1 MKLILHFLKPYR
13 RLCVFTILAML
24 LDVAGG
30 LLVPRLTADMINIG
44 VESGSLEYIIGKG
57 IAMLAVTIFAG
68 AGALLGSWLCA
79 DLSAKLGRDMRNAV
93 YEKSLTFSAHDFS
106 QFGTGS
112 MITRTLNDINII
124 QQSVVWCIQ
133 MVLPVP
139 AVCVMG
145 VAMAFAIDTVMGF
158 LLIGVTVLIIVLAI
172 IVTRRASEIFGR
184 LQQLLDRMN
193 VVLREN
199 LTGVRVVRAFRKE
212 KDEEKRMRKSFED
225 YAETSISANLLFA
238 GLESTAFF
246 VINICIVA
254 ILWLGGDR
262 IGAGYMEI
270 GDITALTEYSI
281 LILFYIIMAQM
292 VIILLP
298 RARVC
303 IRRIQEVF
311 ETEPEIC
318 DGQKDTEDTETYG
331 KITEQS
337 AEADCTTGMAP
348 HIKDI
353 VVRFSNASF
362 RFPDADEY
370 ALSDLDFI
378 CRRGE
383 TTAVIGGT
391 GCGKSTLAQLIL
403 RFHDVTEGSVEVN
416 SMDVRDMT
424 QKELRSRIAYVPQ
437 KAWLFSGMIADNLRY
452 GNEDATE
459 EEMRRVLSVAQ
470 ADFVSSLANG
480 LDAHVAQGGTNFSG
494 GQKQRLSIA
503 RALMKKADLY
513 IFDDSFSA
521 LDFKT
526 DAALR
531 KALKQ
536 EVSDAAVLIIAQRI
550 NTILNAHQIIVL
562 DEGRIA
568 GIGRH
573 EELMEKC
580 SIYRDIARS
589 QMKGGA

>member
-13 RLCVFTILAML
+13 WLCVFTILAML

-44 VESGSLEYIIGKG
+44 VESGSLDYMIRKG
-57 IAMLAVTIFAG
+57 IAMLAVTVFSG

-79 DLSAKLGRDMRNAV
+79 DLSAKIGEDMRNAV
-93 YEKSLTFSAHDFS
+93 YEKSLTFSAHDFE
-106 QFGTGS
+106 QFSTGS

-139 AVCVMG
+139 AVCIMG
-145 VAMAFAIDTVMGF
+145 VGMAFAIDTVMGF
-158 LLIGVTVLIIVLAI
+158 LLIGVTALIIVLALL
-172 IVTRRASEIFGR
+172 VTRKASEIFGR
-184 LQQLLDRMN
+184 LQRLLDRMN

-199 LTGVRVVRAFRKE
+199 LTGVRVIRAFNKE
-212 KDEEKRMRKSFED
+212 KDEERRMRKTFED
-225 YAETSISANLLFA
+225 YAETAVSANLLFA

-246 VINICIVA
+246 VINIAIVA
-254 ILWLGGDR
+254 ILWIGGNR
-262 IGAGYMEI
+262 IGAGFMEI

-303 IRRIQEVF
+303 IGRIREVL
-311 ETEPEIC
+311 EKEPEIK
-318 DGQKDTEDTETYG
+318 DGEGRIGPAGNPED
-331 KITEQS
+331 K
-337 AEADCTTGMAP
+337 EAGCPADAGWEAAS
-348 HIKDI
+348 
-353 VVRFSNASF
+353 FSNVTF
-362 RFPDADEY
+362 RFPDADEN
-370 ALSDLDFI
+370 ALTDLSFT
-378 CRRGE
+378 CRKGE

-391 GCGKSTLAQLIL
+391 GSGKSTIAKLLL
-403 RFHDVTEGSVEVN
+403 RFHDVTEGSVRVGGA
-416 SMDVRDMT
+416 DVRDIS
-424 QKELRSRIAYVPQ
+424 QNELRSRISYVPQ
-437 KAWLFSGMIADNLRY
+437 KAWLFSGTIADNLSY
-452 GNEDATE
+452 GSENASE
-459 EEMRRVLSVAQ
+459 EEMRRILAVAQ

-480 LDAHVAQGGTNFSG
+480 LDSHVAQGGTNYSG

-531 KALKQ
+531 KALKE
-536 EVSDAAVLIIAQRI
+536 EVADAAVLIIAQRI
-550 NTILNAHQIIVL
+550 NTILNADQIIVL
-562 DEGRIA
+562 DEGRIV

-573 EELMEKC
+573 EELMENC
-580 SIYRDIARS
+580 PVYREIARS
-589 QMKGGA
+589 QMKGGGEVV

>member
-1 MKLILHFLKPYR
+1 MKLILQFLKPYR
-13 RLCVFTILAML
+13 RLCLFTILAML

-44 VESGSLEYIIGKG
+44 VESGSLDYMIGKG
-57 IAMLAVTIFAG
+57 IAMLAVTVLSG
-68 AGALLGSWLCA
+68 AGALIGSWLCA
-79 DLSAKLGRDMRNAV
+79 DLSAKIGQDMRNAV
-93 YEKSLTFSAHDFS
+93 YEKSLTFSEHDFE

-145 VAMAFAIDTVMGF
+145 VGLAFAIDRVMGV
-158 LLIGVTVLIIVLAI
+158 LLIAVTVLIIVLAVL
-172 IVTRRASEIFGR
+172 VTRKASVIFER
-184 LQQLLDRMN
+184 LQRLLDRMN

-199 LTGVRVVRAFRKE
+199 LTGVRVIRAFNKE
-212 KDEEKRMRKSFED
+212 KDEEKRMRKTFED
-225 YAETSISANLLFA
+225 YAETAVSANLLFA

-254 ILWLGGDR
+254 ILWIGGDR
-262 IGAGYMEI
+262 IGAGFMEI

-281 LILFYIIMAQM
+281 MILFYIIMAQM

-303 IRRIQEVF
+303 IGRIREVL
-311 ETEPEIC
+311 EKEPEIL
-318 DGQKDTEDTETYG
+318 DGEDSIRSPM
-331 KITEQS
+331 KQ
-337 AEADCTTGMAP
+337 AEEAAVFGDVT
-348 HIKDI
+348 
-353 VVRFSNASF
+353 F
-362 RFPDADEY
+362 RFPDADEN
-370 ALSDLDFI
+370 ALTDLNFI
-378 CRRGE
+378 CRKGE

-391 GCGKSTLAQLIL
+391 GSGKSTIAKLLL
-403 RFHDVTEGSVEVN
+403 RFHDVTEGSICVGGA
-416 SMDVRDMT
+416 DVRSIA
-424 QKELRSRIAYVPQ
+424 QNELRSRISYVPQ
-437 KAWLFSGMIADNLRY
+437 KAWLFSGTIADNLCY
-452 GNEDATE
+452 GNENTSE
-459 EEMRRVLSVAQ
+459 KEMRRILSVAQ

-480 LDAHVAQGGTNFSG
+480 LDAHVAQGGTNYSG
-494 GQKQRLSIA
+494 GQKQRLCIA

-531 KALKQ
+531 KALK
-536 EVSDAAVLIIAQRI
+536 EEIADAAVLIIAQRI
-550 NTILNAHQIIVL
+550 NTILNADQIIVL
-562 DEGRIA
+562 DEGRIV

-573 EELMEKC
+573 EELIENC
-580 SIYRDIARS
+580 PVYREIARS
-589 QMKGGA
+589 QMKGGGEVG

>member
-13 RLCVFTILAML
+13 WLCVFTILAML

-44 VESGSLEYIIGKG
+44 VESGNLDYMIRKG
-57 IAMLAVTIFAG
+57 IAMLAVTVFSG

-79 DLSAKLGRDMRNAV
+79 DLSAKIGEDMRNAV
-93 YEKSLTFSAHDFS
+93 YEKSLTFSAHDFE
-106 QFGTGS
+106 QFSTGS

-139 AVCVMG
+139 AVCIMG
-145 VAMAFAIDTVMGF
+145 VGMAFAIDTVMGF
-158 LLIGVTVLIIVLAI
+158 LLIGVTALIIVLALL
-172 IVTRRASEIFGR
+172 VTRKASEIFGR
-184 LQQLLDRMN
+184 LQRLLDRMN

-199 LTGVRVVRAFRKE
+199 LTGVRVIRAFNKE
-212 KDEEKRMRKSFED
+212 KDEERRMRKTFED
-225 YAETSISANLLFA
+225 YAETAVSANLLFA

-246 VINICIVA
+246 VINIAIVA
-254 ILWLGGDR
+254 ILWIGGNR
-262 IGAGYMEI
+262 IGAGFMEI

-303 IRRIQEVF
+303 IGRIREVL
-311 ETEPEIC
+311 EKEPEIK
-318 DGQKDTEDTETYG
+318 DGEGRTGPAGNPED
-331 KITEQS
+331 K
-337 AEADCTTGMAP
+337 EAGCPADAGREAAS
-348 HIKDI
+348 
-353 VVRFSNASF
+353 FSNVTF
-362 RFPDADEY
+362 RFPDADEN
-370 ALSDLDFI
+370 ALTDLSFT
-378 CRRGE
+378 CRKGE

-391 GCGKSTLAQLIL
+391 GSGKSTIAKLLL
-403 RFHDVTEGSVEVN
+403 RFHDVTEGTVRVGGA
-416 SMDVRDMT
+416 DVRDIS
-424 QKELRSRIAYVPQ
+424 QNELRSRISYVPQ
-437 KAWLFSGMIADNLRY
+437 KAWLFSGTIADNLSY
-452 GNEDATE
+452 GSENASE
-459 EEMRRVLSVAQ
+459 EEMRRILAVAQ

-480 LDAHVAQGGTNFSG
+480 LDSHVAQGGTNYSG

-531 KALKQ
+531 KALKE
-536 EVSDAAVLIIAQRI
+536 EVADAAVLIIAQRI
-550 NTILNAHQIIVL
+550 NTILNADQIIVL
-562 DEGRIA
+562 DEGRIV

-573 EELMEKC
+573 EELMENC
-580 SIYRDIARS
+580 PVYREIARS
-589 QMKGGA
+589 QMKGGGEVV

>member
-13 RLCVFTILAML
+13 WLCVFTILAML

-44 VESGSLEYIIGKG
+44 VESGNLDYMIRKG
-57 IAMLAVTIFAG
+57 IAMLAVTVFSG

-79 DLSAKLGRDMRNAV
+79 DLSAKIGEDMRNAV
-93 YEKSLTFSAHDFS
+93 YEKSLTFSAHDFE

-139 AVCVMG
+139 AVCIMG
-145 VAMAFAIDTVMGF
+145 VGMAFAIDTVMGF
-158 LLIGVTVLIIVLAI
+158 LLIGVTALIIALALL
-172 IVTRRASEIFGR
+172 VTRKASEIFGR
-184 LQQLLDRMN
+184 LQRLLDRMN

-199 LTGVRVVRAFRKE
+199 LTGVRVIRAFNKE
-212 KDEEKRMRKSFED
+212 KDEERRMRKTFED
-225 YAETSISANLLFA
+225 YAETAVSANLLFA

-246 VINICIVA
+246 VINIAIVS
-254 ILWLGGDR
+254 ILWIGGNR
-262 IGAGYMEI
+262 IGAGFMEI

-281 LILFYIIMAQM
+281 FILFYIIMAQM

-303 IRRIQEVF
+303 IGRIREVL
-311 ETEPEIC
+311 EKEPEIK
-318 DGQKDTEDTETYG
+318 DGEGRIGPAGNPED
-331 KITEQS
+331 K
-337 AEADCTTGMAP
+337 EAGCPADAGWEAAS
-348 HIKDI
+348 
-353 VVRFSNASF
+353 FSNVTF
-362 RFPDADEY
+362 RFPDADEN
-370 ALSDLDFI
+370 ALTDLNFT
-378 CRRGE
+378 CRKGE
-383 TTAVIGGT
+383 TTAVIGGI
-391 GCGKSTLAQLIL
+391 GSGKSTIAKLLL
-403 RFHDVTEGSVEVN
+403 RFHDVTEGSVRVGGA
-416 SMDVRDMT
+416 DVRDIS
-424 QKELRSRIAYVPQ
+424 QNELRSRISYVPQ
-437 KAWLFSGMIADNLRY
+437 KAWLFSGTIADNLGY
-452 GNEDATE
+452 GSENASE
-459 EEMRRVLSVAQ
+459 EEMRRILAVAQ

-480 LDAHVAQGGTNFSG
+480 LDSHVAQGGTNYSG

-531 KALKQ
+531 KALKE
-536 EVSDAAVLIIAQRI
+536 EVADAAVLIIAQRI
-550 NTILNAHQIIVL
+550 NTILNADQIIVL
-562 DEGRIA
+562 DEGRIV

-573 EELMEKC
+573 EELMENC
-580 SIYRDIARS
+580 PVYREIARS
-589 QMKGGA
+589 QMKGGGEVV

>member
-13 RLCVFTILAML
+13 WLCVFTILAML

-44 VESGSLEYIIGKG
+44 VESGSLDYMIGKG
-57 IAMLAVTIFAG
+57 IAMLAVTVFSG

-79 DLSAKLGRDMRNAV
+79 DLSAKIGEDMRNAV
-93 YEKSLTFSAHDFS
+93 YEKSLTFSAHDFE

-139 AVCVMG
+139 AVCIMG
-145 VAMAFAIDTVMGF
+145 VGMAFAVDTGMGF
-158 LLIGVTVLIIVLAI
+158 LLIGVTALIIVLALL
-172 IVTRRASEIFGR
+172 VTRKASEIFGR
-184 LQQLLDRMN
+184 LQRLLDRMN

-199 LTGVRVVRAFRKE
+199 LTGVRVIRAFNKE

-225 YAETSISANLLFA
+225 YAETAVSANLLFA

-246 VINICIVA
+246 VINIAIVA
-254 ILWLGGDR
+254 ILWIGGNR
-262 IGAGYMEI
+262 IGAGFMEI

-303 IRRIQEVF
+303 ISRIREVL
-311 ETEPEIC
+311 EKEPEIK
-318 DGQKDTEDTETYG
+318 DGEGRIGPAGNPED
-331 KITEQS
+331 K
-337 AEADCTTGMAP
+337 EAGCPADAGWEAAS
-348 HIKDI
+348 
-353 VVRFSNASF
+353 FSNVTF
-362 RFPDADEY
+362 RFPDADEN
-370 ALSDLDFI
+370 ALTDLSFT
-378 CRRGE
+378 CRKGE

-391 GCGKSTLAQLIL
+391 GSGKSTIAKILL
-403 RFHDVTEGSVEVN
+403 RFHDVTEGTVRVGGA
-416 SMDVRDMT
+416 DVRDIS
-424 QKELRSRIAYVPQ
+424 QNELRSRISYVPQ
-437 KAWLFSGMIADNLRY
+437 KAWLFSGTIADNLSY
-452 GNEDATE
+452 GSENASE
-459 EEMRRVLSVAQ
+459 EEMRRILAVAQ

-480 LDAHVAQGGTNFSG
+480 LDAHVAQGGTNYSG

-531 KALKQ
+531 KALKE
-536 EVSDAAVLIIAQRI
+536 EVADAAVLIIAQRI
-550 NTILNAHQIIVL
+550 NTILNADQIIVL
-562 DEGRIA
+562 DEGRIV

-573 EELMEKC
+573 EELMENC
-580 SIYRDIARS
+580 PVYREIARS
-589 QMKGGA
+589 QMKGGGEVV

>member
-13 RLCVFTILAML
+13 WLCVFTILAML

-44 VESGSLEYIIGKG
+44 VESGNLDYMIRKG
-57 IAMLAVTIFAG
+57 IAMLAVTVFSG

-79 DLSAKLGRDMRNAV
+79 DLSAKIGEDMRNAV
-93 YEKSLTFSAHDFS
+93 YEKSLTFSAHDFE

-139 AVCVMG
+139 AVCIMG
-145 VAMAFAIDTVMGF
+145 VGMAFAIDTVMGF
-158 LLIGVTVLIIVLAI
+158 LLIGVTALIIALALL
-172 IVTRRASEIFGR
+172 VTRKASEIFGR
-184 LQQLLDRMN
+184 LQRLLDRMN

-199 LTGVRVVRAFRKE
+199 LTGVRVIRAFNKE
-212 KDEEKRMRKSFED
+212 KDEERRMRKTFED
-225 YAETSISANLLFA
+225 YAETAVSANLLFA

-246 VINICIVA
+246 VINIAIVA
-254 ILWLGGDR
+254 ILWIGGNR
-262 IGAGYMEI
+262 IGAGFMEI

-303 IRRIQEVF
+303 IGRIREVL
-311 ETEPEIC
+311 EKEPEIK
-318 DGQKDTEDTETYG
+318 DGEGRIGPAGNPED
-331 KITEQS
+331 K
-337 AEADCTTGMAP
+337 EAGCPADAGREAAS
-348 HIKDI
+348 
-353 VVRFSNASF
+353 FSNVTF
-362 RFPDADEY
+362 RFPDADEN
-370 ALSDLDFI
+370 ALTDLNFT
-378 CRRGE
+378 CRKGE

-391 GCGKSTLAQLIL
+391 GSGKSTIAKLLL
-403 RFHDVTEGSVEVN
+403 RFHDVTEGSVRVGVA
-416 SMDVRDMT
+416 DVRDIS
-424 QKELRSRIAYVPQ
+424 QNELRSRISYVPQ
-437 KAWLFSGMIADNLRY
+437 KAWLFSGTIADNLGY
-452 GNEDATE
+452 GSENASE
-459 EEMRRVLSVAQ
+459 EEMRRILAVAQ

-480 LDAHVAQGGTNFSG
+480 LDSHVAQGGTNYSG

-531 KALKQ
+531 KALKE
-536 EVSDAAVLIIAQRI
+536 EVADAAVLIIAQRI
-550 NTILNAHQIIVL
+550 NTILNADQIIVL
-562 DEGRIA
+562 DEGRSV

-573 EELMEKC
+573 EELMENC
-580 SIYRDIARS
+580 PVYREIARS
-589 QMKGGA
+589 QMKGGGEVV

>member
-13 RLCVFTILAML
+13 GLCLFTILAML

-44 VESGSLEYIIGKG
+44 VESGSLDYMIGKG
-57 IAMLAVTIFAG
+57 IAMLAVTVFSG

-79 DLSAKLGRDMRNAV
+79 DLSAKIGEDMRNAV
-93 YEKSLTFSAHDFS
+93 YEKSLTFSAHDFE

-139 AVCVMG
+139 AVCIMG
-145 VAMAFAIDTVMGF
+145 VGMAFAVDTGMGF
-158 LLIGVTVLIIVLAI
+158 LLIGVTALIIVLALL
-172 IVTRRASEIFGR
+172 VTRKASEIFGR
-184 LQQLLDRMN
+184 LQRLLDRMN

-199 LTGVRVVRAFRKE
+199 LTGVRVIRAFNKE

-225 YAETSISANLLFA
+225 YAETAVSANLLFA

-246 VINICIVA
+246 VINIAIVA
-254 ILWLGGDR
+254 ILWIGGKR
-262 IGAGYMEI
+262 IGAGFMEI

-303 IRRIQEVF
+303 ISRIREVL
-311 ETEPEIC
+311 EKEPEIR
-318 DGQKDTEDTETYG
+318 DGEGRIDPAGSPEDKERSCPADAG
-331 KITEQS
+331 R
-337 AEADCTTGMAP
+337 EAAS
-348 HIKDI
+348 
-353 VVRFSNASF
+353 FSNVTF
-362 RFPDADEY
+362 RFPDADEN
-370 ALSDLDFI
+370 ALTDLNFT
-378 CRRGE
+378 CRKGE

-391 GCGKSTLAQLIL
+391 GSGKSTIAKLLL
-403 RFHDVTEGSVEVN
+403 RFHDVTEGTVRVGGT
-416 SMDVRDMT
+416 DVRDIS
-424 QKELRSRIAYVPQ
+424 QNELRDRISYVPQ
-437 KAWLFSGMIADNLRY
+437 KAWLFSGTIADNLCY
-452 GNEDATE
+452 GKEDATE
-459 EEMRRVLSVAQ
+459 EEMRRILAVAQ

-480 LDAHVAQGGTNFSG
+480 LDAHVAQGGTNYSG

-526 DAALR
+526 DAVLR
-531 KALKQ
+531 KALKE

-550 NTILNAHQIIVL
+550 NTILNADQIIVL
-562 DEGRIA
+562 DEGRIV

-573 EELMEKC
+573 EELMENC
-580 SIYRDIARS
+580 PVYREIARS
-589 QMKGGA
+589 QMKGGGGVG

>member
-13 RLCVFTILAML
+13 KLCAFTILAML

-30 LLVPRLTADMINIG
+30 LVVPKLTSDMINIG
-44 VESGSLEYIIGKG
+44 VGSGSLNYMIGKG
-57 IAMLAVTIFAG
+57 MAMLAVTLIAG
-68 AGALLGSWLCA
+68 GGALLGSWLCA
-79 DLSAKLGRDMRNAV
+79 DLSAKIGRDMRNAV
-93 YEKSLTFSAHDFS
+93 YDRSLLFSAHDFER
-106 QFGTGS
+106 FGTGS
-112 MITRTLNDINII
+112 MITRTLNDINVI

-139 AVCVMG
+139 AVCIMG
-145 VAMAFAIDTVMGF
+145 IGMAFAIDRVMGF

-172 IVTRRASEIFGR
+172 LVTSRASAIFGR
-184 LQQLLDRMN
+184 LQRLLDRMN

-199 LTGVRVVRAFRKE
+199 LTGVRVIRAFRKE
-212 KDEEKRMRKSFED
+212 KDEEKRMRRSFED
-225 YAETSISANLLFA
+225 YARTSVSANLLFA

-303 IRRIQEVF
+303 IQRIREIL
-311 ETEPEIC
+311 ETEPEIL
-318 DGQKDTEDTETYG
+318 DGAERMGERIPETEPAAAFE
-331 KITEQS
+331 
-337 AEADCTTGMAP
+337 
-348 HIKDI
+348 H
-353 VVRFSNASF
+353 VSF
-362 RFPDADEY
+362 RFPDADEN
-370 ALSDLDFI
+370 ALTDLDFV

-391 GCGKSTLAQLIL
+391 GCGKSTLARLLL
-403 RFHDVTEGSVEVN
+403 RFYDVSAGSVSVN
-416 SMDVRDMT
+416 GKDVRSIS
-424 QKELRSRIAYVPQ
+424 QEELRNHIAYVPQ
-437 KAWLFSGMIADNLRY
+437 KAWLFSGTIADNLRQ
-452 GNEDATE
+452 GKEDATE
-459 EEMRRVLSVAQ
+459 DEMRRILSVAQ

-480 LDAHVAQGGTNFSG
+480 LDAHVAQGGTNYSG

-531 KALKQ
+531 KSLKR
-536 EVSDAAVLIIAQRI
+536 EVADSAVLIIAQRI
-550 NTILNAHQIIVL
+550 NTILNADQIIVL
-562 DEGRIA
+562 DKGRIA
-568 GIGRH
+568 GKGTH
-573 EELMEKC
+573 EELMKSC
-580 SIYRDIARS
+580 PVYREIAAS
-589 QMKGGA
+589 QMKGGEQNG

>member
-13 RLCVFTILAML
+13 WLCVFTILAML

-44 VESGSLEYIIGKG
+44 VESGNLDYMIRKG
-57 IAMLAVTIFAG
+57 IAMLAVTVFSG

-79 DLSAKLGRDMRNAV
+79 DLSAKIGEDMRNAV
-93 YEKSLTFSAHDFS
+93 YEKSLTFSAHDFE

-139 AVCVMG
+139 AVCIMG
-145 VAMAFAIDTVMGF
+145 VGMAFAIDTVMGF
-158 LLIGVTVLIIVLAI
+158 LLIGVTALIIALALL
-172 IVTRRASEIFGR
+172 VTRKASEIFGR
-184 LQQLLDRMN
+184 LQRLLDRMN

-199 LTGVRVVRAFRKE
+199 LTGVRVIRAFNKE
-212 KDEEKRMRKSFED
+212 KDEERRMRKTFED
-225 YAETSISANLLFA
+225 YAETAVSANLLFA

-246 VINICIVA
+246 VINIAIVA
-254 ILWLGGDR
+254 ILWIGGNR
-262 IGAGYMEI
+262 IGAGFMEI

-303 IRRIQEVF
+303 IGRIREVL
-311 ETEPEIC
+311 EKEPEIK
-318 DGQKDTEDTETYG
+318 DGEGRIGPAGNPED
-331 KITEQS
+331 K
-337 AEADCTTGMAP
+337 EAGCPADAGREAAS
-348 HIKDI
+348 
-353 VVRFSNASF
+353 FSNVTF
-362 RFPDADEY
+362 RFPDADEN
-370 ALSDLDFI
+370 ALTDLSFT
-378 CRRGE
+378 CRKGE

-391 GCGKSTLAQLIL
+391 GSGKSTIAKLLL
-403 RFHDVTEGSVEVN
+403 RFHDVTEGTVRVGGA
-416 SMDVRDMT
+416 DVRDIS
-424 QKELRSRIAYVPQ
+424 QNELRSRISYVPQ
-437 KAWLFSGMIADNLRY
+437 KAWLFSGTIADNLGY
-452 GNEDATE
+452 GSENASE
-459 EEMRRVLSVAQ
+459 EEMRRILAVAQ

-480 LDAHVAQGGTNFSG
+480 LDSHVAQGGTNYSG

-531 KALKQ
+531 KALKE
-536 EVSDAAVLIIAQRI
+536 EVADAAVLIIAQRI
-550 NTILNAHQIIVL
+550 NTILNADQIIVL
-562 DEGRIA
+562 DEGRIV

-573 EELMEKC
+573 EELMENC
-580 SIYRDIARS
+580 PVYREIARS
-589 QMKGGA
+589 QMKGGGEVV

>member
-1 MKLILHFLKPYR
+1 MKTVFRFLKPYR
-13 RLCVFTILAML
+13 RLCFFTILAML

-44 VESGSLEYIIGKG
+44 VESGSLDYIIEKG
-57 IAMLAVTIFAG
+57 IAMLAVTILAG
-68 AGALLGSWLCA
+68 AGALIGSWLCA
-79 DLSAKLGRDMRNAV
+79 DLSAKIGKDMRNAV

-145 VAMAFAIDTVMGF
+145 VAMAFAIDMVMGF
-158 LLIGVTVLIIVLAI
+158 LLIGITALIIVLAL
-172 IVTRRASEIFGR
+172 IVTRKASAIFGR
-184 LQQLLDRMN
+184 LQRLLDRMN

-199 LTGVRVVRAFRKE
+199 LTGVRVIRAFRKE

-225 YAETSISANLLFA
+225 YAETSIRANLLFA

-303 IRRIQEVF
+303 IRRIQEVL

-318 DGQKDTEDTETYG
+318 DGEKHADEVDL
-331 KITEQS
+331 S
-337 AEADCTTGMAP
+337 ACKG
-348 HIKDI
+348 DI
-353 VVRFSNASF
+353 VAEFKHVSF

-370 ALSDLDFI
+370 ALSGLDFA
-378 CRRGE
+378 CWRGE

-391 GCGKSTLAQLIL
+391 GSGKSTLARLFL
-403 RFHDVTEGSVEVN
+403 RFHDVTEGSVAVN
-416 SMDVRDMT
+416 GMDVRDIT
-424 QKELRSRIAYVPQ
+424 QSELRERIAYVPQ
-437 KAWLFSGMIADNLRY
+437 KAWLFSGTIADNLRY
-452 GNEDATE
+452 GNEYAAE
-459 EEMRRVLSVAQ
+459 GEMRHALSVAQ
-470 ADFVSSLANG
+470 ADFVSSLPNG
-480 LDAHVAQGGTNFSG
+480 LETRVAQGGTNFSG

-550 NTILNAHQIIVL
+550 NTILNADQIIVL

-573 EELMEKC
+573 EELMETC
-580 SIYRDIARS
+580 DIYQDIARS
-589 QMKGGA
+589 QMKGGAQHG

>member
-1 MKLILHFLKPYR
+1 MRLILQFLRPYR
-13 RLCVFTILAML
+13 RLCLFTILAMIF
-24 LDVAGG
+24 DVAGG

-44 VESGSLEYIIGKG
+44 VESGNIDYMIGKG
-57 IAMLAVTIFAG
+57 IAMLAVAVLAG
-68 AGALLGSWLCA
+68 AGALIGSWLCA
-79 DLSAKLGRDMRNAV
+79 DLSAKIGQDMRNMV
-93 YEKSLTFSAHDFS
+93 YEKSLTFSDHDFD

-145 VAMAFAIDTVMGF
+145 VGMAFAIDTVMGF
-158 LLIGVTVLIIVLAI
+158 LLIAVTLLIIVLAVL
-172 IVTRRASEIFGR
+172 VTRKASAIFGR

-199 LTGVRVVRAFRKE
+199 LTGVRVIRAFNKE
-212 KDEEKRMRKSFED
+212 KDEEKRMRKTFED
-225 YAETSISANLLFA
+225 YAETAVSANLLFA

-246 VINICIVA
+246 VINIAIVA
-254 ILWLGGDR
+254 ILWIGGDR
-262 IGAGYMEI
+262 IGAGFMEI

-303 IRRIQEVF
+303 IGRIREVL
-311 ETEPEIC
+311 EKEPEIREGEGRPESENAKSMRDT
-318 DGQKDTEDTETYG
+318 DG
-331 KITEQS
+331 S
-337 AEADCTTGMAP
+337 AVCMGDSGLEAAS
-348 HIKDI
+348 
-353 VVRFSNASF
+353 FSNVSF

-370 ALSDLDFI
+370 ALTDLNFT
-378 CRRGE
+378 CRKGE

-391 GCGKSTLAQLIL
+391 GSGKSTIAKLLL
-403 RFHDVTEGSVEVN
+403 RFHDVTEGSICVGGA
-416 SMDVRDMT
+416 DVRT
-424 QKELRSRIAYVPQ
+424 ISQHELRSRISYVPQ
-437 KAWLFSGMIADNLRY
+437 KAWLFSGTIADNLCY
-452 GNEDATE
+452 GNENATE
-459 EEMRRVLSVAQ
+459 EEMRRILSVAQ

-480 LDAHVAQGGTNFSG
+480 LDAHVAQGGTNYSG
-494 GQKQRLSIA
+494 GQKQRLAIA
-503 RALMKKADLY
+503 RALMKKAELY

-531 KALKQ
+531 KALKK
-536 EVSDAAVLIIAQRI
+536 EVADAAVLIIAQRI
-550 NTILNAHQIIVL
+550 NTILNADQILVL
-562 DEGRIA
+562 DEGRIV
-568 GIGRH
+568 GLGRH
-573 EELMEKC
+573 EELMEHC
-580 SIYRDIARS
+580 PVYREIAES
-589 QMKGGA
+589 QMKGGVEVG

>member
-1 MKLILHFLKPYR
+1 MKLILQFLKPYR
-13 RLCVFTILAML
+13 RLCLFTILAML

-44 VESGSLEYIIGKG
+44 VESGSLDYMIGKG
-57 IAMLAVTIFAG
+57 IAMLAVTVLSG
-68 AGALLGSWLCA
+68 AGALIGSWLCA
-79 DLSAKLGRDMRNAV
+79 DLSAKIGQDMRNAV
-93 YEKSLTFSAHDFS
+93 YEKSLTFSEHDFE

-145 VAMAFAIDTVMGF
+145 VGLAFAIDRVMGV
-158 LLIGVTVLIIVLAI
+158 LLIAVTVLIIVLAVL
-172 IVTRRASEIFGR
+172 VTRKASVIFER
-184 LQQLLDRMN
+184 LQRLLDRMH

-199 LTGVRVVRAFRKE
+199 LTGVRVIRAFNKE
-212 KDEEKRMRKSFED
+212 KDEEKRMRKTFED
-225 YAETSISANLLFA
+225 YAETAVSANLLFA

-254 ILWLGGDR
+254 ILWIGGDR
-262 IGAGYMEI
+262 IGAGFMEI

-281 LILFYIIMAQM
+281 MILFYIIMAQM

-303 IRRIQEVF
+303 IGRIREVL
-311 ETEPEIC
+311 EKEPEIL
-318 DGQKDTEDTETYG
+318 DGEDSIRSPM
-331 KITEQS
+331 KQ
-337 AEADCTTGMAP
+337 AEEAAVFRDVT
-348 HIKDI
+348 
-353 VVRFSNASF
+353 F
-362 RFPDADEY
+362 RFPDADEN
-370 ALSDLDFI
+370 ALTDLNFI
-378 CRRGE
+378 CRKGE

-391 GCGKSTLAQLIL
+391 GSGKSTIAKLLL
-403 RFHDVTEGSVEVN
+403 RFHDVTEGSICVGGA
-416 SMDVRDMT
+416 DVRSIA
-424 QKELRSRIAYVPQ
+424 QNELRSRISYVPQ
-437 KAWLFSGMIADNLRY
+437 KAWLFSGTIADNLCY
-452 GNEDATE
+452 GNENTSE
-459 EEMRRVLSVAQ
+459 KEMRRILSVAQ

-480 LDAHVAQGGTNFSG
+480 LDAHVAQGGTNYSG
-494 GQKQRLSIA
+494 GQKQRLCIA

-521 LDFKT
+521 LDFKI

-531 KALKQ
+531 KALK
-536 EVSDAAVLIIAQRI
+536 EEIADAAVLIIAQRI
-550 NTILNAHQIIVL
+550 NTILNADQIIVL
-562 DEGRIA
+562 DEGRIV

-573 EELMEKC
+573 EELIENC
-580 SIYRDIARS
+580 PVYREIARS
-589 QMKGGA
+589 QMKGGGEVG

>member
-13 RLCVFTILAML
+13 WLCVFTILAML

-44 VESGSLEYIIGKG
+44 VESGSLDYMIGKG
-57 IAMLAVTIFAG
+57 IAMLAVTVFSG

-79 DLSAKLGRDMRNAV
+79 DLSAKIGEDMRNAV
-93 YEKSLTFSAHDFS
+93 YEKSLTFSAHDFE

-139 AVCVMG
+139 AVCIMG
-145 VAMAFAIDTVMGF
+145 VGMAFAVDTVMGF
-158 LLIGVTVLIIVLAI
+158 LLIGVTALIIVLALL
-172 IVTRRASEIFGR
+172 VTRKASEIFGR
-184 LQQLLDRMN
+184 LQRLLDRMN

-199 LTGVRVVRAFRKE
+199 LTGVRVIRAFNKE

-225 YAETSISANLLFA
+225 YAETAVSANLLFA

-246 VINICIVA
+246 VINIAIVA
-254 ILWLGGDR
+254 ILWIGGNR
-262 IGAGYMEI
+262 IGAGFMEI

-303 IRRIQEVF
+303 IGRIREVL
-311 ETEPEIC
+311 EKEPEIR
-318 DGQKDTEDTETYG
+318 DGEGGSGPDADPADK
-331 KITEQS
+331 
-337 AEADCTTGMAP
+337 EAACPADDRREAAC
-348 HIKDI
+348 
-353 VVRFSNASF
+353 FSNVSF
-362 RFPDADEY
+362 RFPDADEN
-370 ALSDLDFI
+370 ALTDLNFT
-378 CRRGE
+378 CRKGE

-391 GCGKSTLAQLIL
+391 GSGKSTIAKLLL
-403 RFHDVTEGSVEVN
+403 RFHDVTEGSVRVGGA
-416 SMDVRDMT
+416 DVRDIS
-424 QKELRSRIAYVPQ
+424 QNELRSRISYVPQ
-437 KAWLFSGMIADNLRY
+437 KAWLFSGTIADNLSY
-452 GNEDATE
+452 GSENASE
-459 EEMRRVLSVAQ
+459 EEMRRILAVAQ

-480 LDAHVAQGGTNFSG
+480 LDAHVAQGGTNYSG

-531 KALKQ
+531 KALKE
-536 EVSDAAVLIIAQRI
+536 EVADAAVLIIAQRI
-550 NTILNAHQIIVL
+550 NTILNADQIIVL
-562 DEGRIA
+562 DEGRIV

-573 EELMEKC
+573 EELMENC
-580 SIYRDIARS
+580 PVYREIARS
-589 QMKGGA
+589 QMKGGGEVG

>member
-13 RLCVFTILAML
+13 WLCVFTILAML

-44 VESGSLEYIIGKG
+44 VESGSLDYMIRKG
-57 IAMLAVTIFAG
+57 IAMLAVTVFSG

-79 DLSAKLGRDMRNAV
+79 DLSAKIGEDMRNAV
-93 YEKSLTFSAHDFS
+93 YEKSLTFSAHDFE
-106 QFGTGS
+106 QFSTGS

-139 AVCVMG
+139 AVCIMG
-145 VAMAFAIDTVMGF
+145 VGMAFAIDTVMGF
-158 LLIGVTVLIIVLAI
+158 LLIGVTALIIVLALL
-172 IVTRRASEIFGR
+172 VTRKASEIFGR
-184 LQQLLDRMN
+184 LQRLLDRMN

-199 LTGVRVVRAFRKE
+199 LTGVRVIRAFNKE
-212 KDEEKRMRKSFED
+212 KDEERRMRKTFED
-225 YAETSISANLLFA
+225 YAETAVSANLLFA

-246 VINICIVA
+246 VINIAIVA
-254 ILWLGGDR
+254 ILWIGGNR
-262 IGAGYMEI
+262 IGAGFMEI

-303 IRRIQEVF
+303 IGRIREVL
-311 ETEPEIC
+311 EKEPEIK
-318 DGQKDTEDTETYG
+318 DGEGRIGPAGNPED
-331 KITEQS
+331 K
-337 AEADCTTGMAP
+337 EAGCPADAGREAAS
-348 HIKDI
+348 
-353 VVRFSNASF
+353 FSNVTF
-362 RFPDADEY
+362 RFPDADEN
-370 ALSDLDFI
+370 ALTDLSFT
-378 CRRGE
+378 CRKGE

-391 GCGKSTLAQLIL
+391 GSGKSTIAKLFL
-403 RFHDVTEGSVEVN
+403 RFHDVTEGTVRVGGA
-416 SMDVRDMT
+416 DVRDIS
-424 QKELRSRIAYVPQ
+424 QNELRSRISYVPQ
-437 KAWLFSGMIADNLRY
+437 KAWLFSGTIADNLGY
-452 GNEDATE
+452 GSENASE
-459 EEMRRVLSVAQ
+459 EEMRRILAVAQ

-480 LDAHVAQGGTNFSG
+480 LDSHVAQGGTNYSG

-531 KALKQ
+531 KALKE
-536 EVSDAAVLIIAQRI
+536 EVADAAVLIIAQRI
-550 NTILNAHQIIVL
+550 NTILNADQIIVL
-562 DEGRIA
+562 DEGRIV

-573 EELMEKC
+573 EELMENC
-580 SIYRDIARS
+580 PVYREIARS
-589 QMKGGA
+589 QMKGGGEVV

>member
-1 MKLILHFLKPYR
+1 MKTVLQFLKPYR
-13 RLCVFTILAML
+13 RLCVFTIFAML

-30 LLVPRLTADMINIG
+30 LFVPKLTADMINIG
-44 VESGSLEYIIGKG
+44 VKSGNMEYIIGKG
-57 IAMLAVTIFAG
+57 IAMLAVTILAG
-68 AGALLGSWLCA
+68 TGALLGSWLCA

-93 YEKSLTFSAHDFS
+93 YEKSLTFSEHDFS
-106 QFGTGS
+106 RFGTGS

-145 VAMAFAIDTVMGF
+145 VAMAFAVDTMMGF
-158 LLIGVTVLIIVLAI
+158 LLIGVTVLIIVLAL
-172 IVTRRASEIFGR
+172 IVTRRASQIFGR

-199 LTGVRVVRAFRKE
+199 LTGARVIRAFRKE

-303 IRRIQEVF
+303 IRRIQEVL

-318 DGQKDTEDTETYG
+318 DRMK
-331 KITEQS
+331 S
-337 AEADCTTGMAP
+337 AGEISPSAYAE
-348 HIKDI
+348 DI
-353 VVRFSNASF
+353 VVKFDHVSF

-391 GCGKSTLAQLIL
+391 GCGKSTLARLIL
-403 RFHDVTEGSVEVN
+403 RFYDVTDGEVAVN
-416 SMDVRDMT
+416 GMDVRDMT
-424 QKELRSRIAYVPQ
+424 QNELRSQISYVPQ
-437 KAWLFSGMIADNLRY
+437 RAWLFSGTIADNLRY
-452 GNEDATE
+452 GNEEAQE
-459 EEMRRVLSVAQ
+459 EEMRRILSVAQ
-470 ADFVSSLANG
+470 ADFVSGLANG
-480 LDAHVAQGGTNFSG
+480 LDAHVAQGGTNYSG

-536 EVSDAAVLIIAQRI
+536 EISDAAVLIIAQRI
-550 NTILNAHQIIVL
+550 NTILNADQIIVL

-568 GIGRH
+568 GIGKH

-580 SIYRDIARS
+580 SIYRDIAKS
-589 QMKGGA
+589 QMKGGV

>member
-13 RLCVFTILAML
+13 WLCVFTILAML

-44 VESGSLEYIIGKG
+44 VESGSLDYMIRKG
-57 IAMLAVTIFAG
+57 IAMLAVTVFSG

-79 DLSAKLGRDMRNAV
+79 DLSAKIGEDMRNAV
-93 YEKSLTFSAHDFS
+93 YEKSLTFSAHDFE
-106 QFGTGS
+106 QFSTGS

-139 AVCVMG
+139 AVCIMG
-145 VAMAFAIDTVMGF
+145 VGMAFAIDTVMGF
-158 LLIGVTVLIIVLAI
+158 LLIGVTALIIVLALL
-172 IVTRRASEIFGR
+172 VTRKASEIFGR
-184 LQQLLDRMN
+184 LQRLLDRMN

-199 LTGVRVVRAFRKE
+199 LTGVRVIRAFNKE
-212 KDEEKRMRKSFED
+212 KDEERRMRKTFED
-225 YAETSISANLLFA
+225 YAETAVSANLLFA

-246 VINICIVA
+246 VINIAIVA
-254 ILWLGGDR
+254 ILWIGGNR
-262 IGAGYMEI
+262 IGAGFMEI

-303 IRRIQEVF
+303 IGRIREVL
-311 ETEPEIC
+311 EKEPEIK
-318 DGQKDTEDTETYG
+318 DGEGRIGPAGNPED
-331 KITEQS
+331 K
-337 AEADCTTGMAP
+337 EAGCPADAGREAAS
-348 HIKDI
+348 
-353 VVRFSNASF
+353 FSNVTF
-362 RFPDADEY
+362 RFPDADEN
-370 ALSDLDFI
+370 ALTDLNFT
-378 CRRGE
+378 CRKGE

-391 GCGKSTLAQLIL
+391 GSGKSTIAKLLL
-403 RFHDVTEGSVEVN
+403 RFHDVTEGSVRVGGA
-416 SMDVRDMT
+416 DVRDIS
-424 QKELRSRIAYVPQ
+424 QNELRSRISYVPQ
-437 KAWLFSGMIADNLRY
+437 KAWLFSGTIADNLGY
-452 GNEDATE
+452 GSENASE
-459 EEMRRVLSVAQ
+459 EEMRRILAVAQ

-480 LDAHVAQGGTNFSG
+480 LDSHVAQGGTNYSG

-531 KALKQ
+531 KALKE
-536 EVSDAAVLIIAQRI
+536 EVADAAVLIIAQRI
-550 NTILNAHQIIVL
+550 NTILNADQIIVL
-562 DEGRIA
+562 DEGRIV

-573 EELMEKC
+573 EELMENC
-580 SIYRDIARS
+580 PVYREIARS
-589 QMKGGA
+589 QMKGGGEVV

>member
-13 RLCVFTILAML
+13 WLCVFTILAML

-44 VESGSLEYIIGKG
+44 VESGNLDYMIRKG
-57 IAMLAVTIFAG
+57 IAMLAVTVFSG

-79 DLSAKLGRDMRNAV
+79 DLSAKIGEDMRNAV
-93 YEKSLTFSAHDFS
+93 YEKSLTFSAHDFE
-106 QFGTGS
+106 QFSTGS

-139 AVCVMG
+139 AVCIMG
-145 VAMAFAIDTVMGF
+145 VGMAFAIDTVMGF
-158 LLIGVTVLIIVLAI
+158 LLIGVTALIIVLALL
-172 IVTRRASEIFGR
+172 VTRKASEIFGR
-184 LQQLLDRMN
+184 LQRLLDRMN

-199 LTGVRVVRAFRKE
+199 LTGVRVIRAFNKE
-212 KDEEKRMRKSFED
+212 KDEERRMRKTFED
-225 YAETSISANLLFA
+225 YAETAVSANLLFA

-246 VINICIVA
+246 VINIAIVA
-254 ILWLGGDR
+254 ILWIGGNR
-262 IGAGYMEI
+262 IGAGFMEI

-303 IRRIQEVF
+303 IGRIREVL
-311 ETEPEIC
+311 EKEPEIK
-318 DGQKDTEDTETYG
+318 DGEGRIGPAGNPED
-331 KITEQS
+331 K
-337 AEADCTTGMAP
+337 EAGCPADAGWEAAS
-348 HIKDI
+348 
-353 VVRFSNASF
+353 FSNVTF
-362 RFPDADEY
+362 RFPDADEN
-370 ALSDLDFI
+370 ALTDLNFT
-378 CRRGE
+378 CRKGE

-391 GCGKSTLAQLIL
+391 GSGKSTIAKLLL
-403 RFHDVTEGSVEVN
+403 RFHDVTEGTVRVGGA
-416 SMDVRDMT
+416 DVRDIS
-424 QKELRSRIAYVPQ
+424 QNELRSRISYVPQ
-437 KAWLFSGMIADNLRY
+437 KAWLFSGTIADNLGY
-452 GNEDATE
+452 GSENASE
-459 EEMRRVLSVAQ
+459 EEMRRILAVAQ

-480 LDAHVAQGGTNFSG
+480 LDSHVAQGGTNYSG

-531 KALKQ
+531 KALKE
-536 EVSDAAVLIIAQRI
+536 EVADAAVLIIAQRI
-550 NTILNAHQIIVL
+550 NTILNADQIIVL
-562 DEGRIA
+562 DEGRSV

-573 EELMEKC
+573 EELMENC
-580 SIYRDIARS
+580 PVYREIARS
-589 QMKGGA
+589 QMKGGGEVV